1 MNINFIFLAKT
12 SNQKQYEM
20 TCTAFDSLIKSKSE
34 DDNFYTLLIESQKG
48 STEKYNN
55 FDKVIDVST
64 YIPFNYNQ
72 CINIALQN
80 INKNYE
86 WICICNNDLVFNI
99 SWLDS
104 IKLNLQK
111 NPDVKSVCP
120 RYSIKQKENEFGYI
134 CSGYILGWCFMFHKD
149 VLDEIGE
156 FDENFD
162 FYFQDDD
169 YAEQLKKYNI
179 KHMSVATSIVTHLG
193 QQTTGPEKMNVLL
206 DGANKFIAKYGL
218 QTYLVNEQNKHKLLS
233 KNFN

>member
-111 NPDVKSVCP
+111 KSRCKI
-120 RYSIKQKENEFGYI
+120 SMSKI
-134 CSGYILGWCFMFHKD
+134 
-149 VLDEIGE
+149 
-156 FDENFD
+156 
-162 FYFQDDD
+162 FY
-169 YAEQLKKYNI
+169 KTKR
-179 KHMSVATSIVTHLG
+179 K
-193 QQTTGPEKMNVLL
+193 
-206 DGANKFIAKYGL
+206 
-218 QTYLVNEQNKHKLLS
+218 
-233 KNFN
+233 